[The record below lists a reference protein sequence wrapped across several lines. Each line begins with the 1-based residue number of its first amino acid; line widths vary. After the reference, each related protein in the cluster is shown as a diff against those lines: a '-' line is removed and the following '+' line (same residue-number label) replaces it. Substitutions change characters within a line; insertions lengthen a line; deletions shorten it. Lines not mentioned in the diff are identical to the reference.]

1 MTAAATPTVPVEGKM
16 FLRQA
21 TGLVREVSLLD
32 AFIMNTFGMN
42 VAVGA
47 VFLFLQ
53 APADFPNGNM
63 LLAVVLGTLLMAFTL
78 LWVYSTF
85 SAAMPRSG
93 GDYVFVSRTLHPFL
107 GWILGWSQGMWL
119 IFFWIGF
126 NAWFALTFAVPVAL
140 STIGAATGQSSWT
153 DLSTNLLSSFSL
165 LGITTQWWVI
175 FIGALINVGF
185 AVLLIFGAQSFWRWQ
200 KVFFLFAGG
209 SVLLAALLLA
219 FDGGH
224 ISASWNSFAAQN
236 KGLPYDQVI
245 PTAVKNGYTLP
256 SGFSFTDTLLML
268 PWVFFVV
275 GYAQGSAQIGG
286 EVRRAS
292 RNQYL
297 AMVGGVLVN
306 GAVLAILVIV
316 FTSAVGTNWLG
327 SVGYLGNNNAS
338 LLNLPGGVPPS
349 FNFIVSLL
357 TGNLLVPILIG
368 IGFVLWALLGT
379 PLSELQATRYMLAW
393 AVDRMIPSA
402 LGDVD
407 DKHHTPVKAIIFCT
421 VTGTIALIAL
431 VVVPQASLLGALLAQ
446 IAAFIIVSIAGIAF
460 PYRLRQVWEKGGG
473 HRILGVPSVVLAGVG
488 GVVVLT
494 GLLLMFIFNSSINS
508 TFAVTR
514 TLSLAFMIGV
524 VVIGILWYFAAF
536 VVNRNQGVD
545 VGLAYREIP
554 PEEVGS
560 WRTKQH

>member
-1 MTAAATPTVPVEGKM
+1 MNAATTPAVPVQGKM

-63 LLAVVLGTLLMAFTL
+63 LLAVIIGTLMMAFTL

-85 SAAMPRSG
+85 AAAMPRSG

-107 GWILGWSQGMWL
+107 GWILGWGQGMWL

-140 STIGAATGQSSWT
+140 STIGAATGQAGWS
-153 DLSTNLLSSFSL
+153 DLSTNLLSSFSMA
-165 LGITTQWWVI
+165 GITTQWWVLL
-175 FIGALINVGF
+175 IGALINIGF
-185 AVLLIFGAQSFWRWQ
+185 GALLIFGAQSFWRWQ

-209 SVLLAALLLA
+209 SVLLAAVLLA
-219 FDGGH
+219 VDGGS
-224 ISASWNSFAAQN
+224 IPNAWNSFAGQN
-236 KGLPYDQVI
+236 KGLPFDQVI
-245 PTAVKNGYTLP
+245 PTAVKNGYSLP
-256 SGFSFTDTLLML
+256 SGFSLTETLLML

-306 GAVLAILVIV
+306 GAVLAILVII
-316 FTSAVGTNWLG
+316 FTSAVGVNWIG
-327 SVGYLGNNNAS
+327 AVGYLANNNPA
-338 LLNLPGGVPPS
+338 LLNLPVGVPPS
-349 FNFIVSLL
+349 FNFVVSIV
-357 TGNLLVPILIG
+357 TGNLIVPLLIG

-402 LGDVD
+402 LGDVN
-407 DKHHTPVKAIIFCT
+407 DKHHTPVKAIVFCT
-421 VTGTIALIAL
+421 ITGTIALIAL
-431 VVVPQASLLGALLAQ
+431 VTVPQASLLGALLAQ
-446 IAAFIIVSIAGIAF
+446 IGAFILVSIAGIAF

-473 HRILGVPSVVLAGVG
+473 HRILGVPSVVLAGGG
-488 GVVVLT
+488 GVIVLG
-494 GLLLMFIFNSSINS
+494 GLLLMFIFNSTVNAA
-508 TFAVTR
+508 FAVTR
-514 TLSLAFMIGV
+514 TISL
-524 VVIGILWYFAAF
+524 
-536 VVNRNQGVD
+536 
-545 VGLAYREIP
+545 E
-554 PEEVGS
+554 
-560 WRTKQH
+560 

>member
-1 MTAAATPTVPVEGKM
+1 
-16 FLRQA
+16 
-21 TGLVREVSLLD
+21 
-32 AFIMNTFGMN
+32 
-42 VAVGA
+42 
-47 VFLFLQ
+47 
-53 APADFPNGNM
+53 
-63 LLAVVLGTLLMAFTL
+63 MAFTL

-140 STIGAATGQSSWT
+140 STIGAATGQSGWT
-153 DLSTNLLSSFSL
+153 DLSNNLLTPFSL

-185 AVLLIFGAQSFWRWQ
+185 AALLIFGAQSFWRWQ
-200 KVFFLFAGG
+200 KVFFLVAGG

-224 ISASWNSFAAQN
+224 ISSAWNSFAGQN

-245 PTAVKNGYTLP
+245 PTAVKNGYALP

-316 FTSAVGTNWLG
+316 FTSAVGTNWIG

-338 LLNLPGGVPPS
+338 VLNLPGGVPPS

-402 LGDVD
+402 LGDVN

-421 VTGTIALIAL
+421 ITGTIALVAL
-431 VVVPQASLLGALLAQ
+431 VAVPQASLLGALLAQ
-446 IAAFIIVSIAGIAF
+446 IFAFILVSIAGIAF
-460 PYRLRQVWEKGGG
+460 PYRLRQVWEKGGA
-473 HRILGVPSVVLAGVG
+473 HRILGIPSVVLAGVG
-488 GVVVLT
+488 GVVVLV
-494 GLLLMFIFNSSINS
+494 GLMLMFIFNTTVNS

-524 VVIGILWYFAAF
+524 VVVGIIWYVGAF
-536 VVNRNQGVD
+536 VLNRNQGVD

-554 PEEVGS
+554 PE
-560 WRTKQH
+560 